1 MTIGLPAAAD
11 AETQALDHERSQTA
25 FERAV
30 RVMPGGVSSPVR
42 AFGAVGGTPVFV
54 KEADGCRVTDVDGN
68 EYVDYVASYG
78 PLIAGHANER
88 ILAAISKAAGKGT
101 TFGCPTVAEIELAE
115 VIVSAL
121 PGVDMVRF
129 VNSGTEAAMS
139 AIRLAR
145 AATGREKLIKCVGCY
160 HGHVDALL
168 VEAGS
173 GAMQHGHPS
182 SPGVTEAIVRNTL
195 LVPYN
200 DLAAARAAFEAN
212 PGEVACFA
220 VEPIAGN
227 MGLVKPADGYLAGLR
242 ELCDE
247 FGAMLLFD
255 EVMTG
260 FRVAWGGAQTL
271 YGVKPDLTCLGKVIG
286 GGLPAAAYCG
296 PRKVMEMV
304 SPVGP
309 VYQAGTLS
317 GNPLAMAAG
326 LATLDILRDD
336 GDGEDDAPSAYDLLE
351 ATGASLEAGLK
362 KAAARHGVPLTVN
375 RVGSMIGLYLT
386 AEHDT
391 PVEDFAAVTSTDAR
405 RFATFF
411 HAMLENGVMIAPSR
425 FESLFVGLA
434 HTPEDVAHT
443 LAAADAAFEAVA
455 ASSTPAVGD
464 DSTEREAGGDADATP
479 AVGG

>member
-1 MTIGLPAAAD
+1 MTTAAPAPESESPTLNLEKSEAAY
-11 AETQALDHERSQTA
+11 
-25 FERAV
+25 ERALK
-30 RVMPGGVSSPVR
+30 VMPGGVSSPVR
-42 AFGAVGGTPVFV
+42 TFGAVGGTPPFI
-54 KEADGCRVTDVDGN
+54 KDAEGCRVTDLDGN

-88 ILAAISKAAGKGT
+88 ILAAVSKAAGKGT
-101 TFGCPTVAEIELAE
+101 TYGCPTVAEIELAE
-115 VIVSAL
+115 TIADAL
-121 PGVDMVRF
+121 PGTEMVRF

-145 AATGREKLIKCVGCY
+145 AATNRNKIIKCVGCY

-182 SPGVTEAIVRNTL
+182 SPGVPESIVQNTL

-200 DLAAARAAFEAN
+200 DLSAARQAFELNA
-212 PGEVACFA
+212 GEVACFA

-260 FRVAWGGAQTL
+260 FRVDYGGAQTL
-271 YGVKPDLTCLGKVIG
+271 YGVRPDLTCLGKVIG

-296 PRKVMEMV
+296 PREVMELV
-304 SPVGP
+304 SPVGS

-326 LATLDILRDD
+326 LATLDILR
-336 GDGEDDAPSAYDLLE
+336 GDEDDAADARSPYELLE
-351 ATGASLEAGLK
+351 ETAASLADGLQE
-362 KAAARHGVPLTVN
+362 AAARHGVPLTIN
-375 RVGSMIGLYLT
+375 RVGSMVGLYLT
-386 AEHDT
+386 DAPDT
-391 PVEDFAAVTSTDAR
+391 PVGDFAAVMATDAR

-411 HAMLENGVMIAPSR
+411 HAMLAHGVMLAPSR

-434 HTPEDVAHT
+434 HTPDDIAHT
-443 LAAADAAFEAVA
+443 LSAADAAFAAVA
-455 ASSTPAVGD
+455 AG
-464 DSTEREAGGDADATP
+464 
-479 AVGG
+479 